1 MKRFIYIW
9 IFLFGIPASLWSQQ
23 LPHFTQYMFNDYIM
37 NPAVAGTKNHY
48 QARAM
53 RRFQWAGII
62 DAPQTISL
70 SFNGPHAK
78 KPMGFGGYLLNDVT
92 GPTSRTGFYGTYAY
106 NFGLGNDI
114 RLSLGLSF
122 GVLQNTIDGT
132 KISLH
137 DLNDPALKEAISTS
151 IVPDASLGAM
161 VYHKKWFAGFSAFQL
176 LSNNLKVY
184 DEKNGLNKLKRHYY
198 LMGGYKWA
206 FAPDF
211 VLEPSLIIKGMV
223 DIPAQ
228 IDLNAKVEYM
238 ETAWLGFSYR
248 SQDAIAILIGYIHK
262 HKYYFGYSYDIT
274 ISDFKAY
281 NSGSHEIMIGLRFN
295 NIKE

>member
-1 MKRFIYIW
+1 
-9 IFLFGIPASLWSQQ
+9 
-23 LPHFTQYMFNDYIM
+23 
-37 NPAVAGTKNHY
+37 
-48 QARAM
+48 
-53 RRFQWAGII
+53 
-62 DAPQTISL
+62 
-70 SFNGPHAK
+70 
-78 KPMGFGGYLLNDVT
+78 MGFGGYLLNDVT

-151 IVPDASLGAM
+151 FVPDASLG
-161 VYHKKWFAGFSAFQL
+161 VLFYHEKWFAGFSAFQL

-184 DEKNGLNKLKRHYY
+184 DEKNGLNKLKRHYN
-198 LMGGYKWA
+198 LMGGYKWG

-211 VLEPSLIIKGMV
+211 ILEPSVIIRGMI

-228 IDLNAKVEYM
+228 IDLNVKVEYM
-238 ETAWLGFSYR
+238 KTAWLGFSYR

-295 NIKE
+295 DIKK